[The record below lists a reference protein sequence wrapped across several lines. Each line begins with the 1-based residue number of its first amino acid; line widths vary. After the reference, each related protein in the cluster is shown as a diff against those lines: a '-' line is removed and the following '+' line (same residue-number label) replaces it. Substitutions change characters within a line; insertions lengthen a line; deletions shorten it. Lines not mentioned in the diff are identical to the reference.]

1 MFAEAVIQMHL
12 SFLLI
17 GSITL
22 LDIKYNKIWHDTVQE
37 EKAFLGWLGDNKW
50 LIWLSFSIS
59 FFSATFGLT
68 KFLKTGPVKI
78 VNHTSE
84 IGQVP
89 LVGFGITMVI
99 IASFMISKAVWVFL
113 NEEKYYTNGGES
125 IPVGLGEPSLISQV
139 FLFWL
144 LFSMIP
150 QILMVSQLDLMKK
163 SFIYFL
169 LLRL

>member
-1 MFAEAVIQMHL
+1 MAWGQQMVDL
-12 SFLLI
+12 AIIFYI
-17 GSITL
+17 
-22 LDIKYNKIWHDTVQE
+22 
-37 EKAFLGWLGDNKW
+37 
-50 LIWLSFSIS
+50 

-68 KFLKTGPVKI
+68 KFLKTGPIKI

-169 LLRL
+169 SLRLYQFSSVNLDSKKHFQCFQLHQDCYSFLSLHLLPYRVRL